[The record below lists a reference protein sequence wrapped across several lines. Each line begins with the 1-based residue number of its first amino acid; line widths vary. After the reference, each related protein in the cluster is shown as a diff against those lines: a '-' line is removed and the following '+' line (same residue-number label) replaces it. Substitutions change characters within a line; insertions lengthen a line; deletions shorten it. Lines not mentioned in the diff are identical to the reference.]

1 MPAVA
6 KFLHRCRMT
15 YKRLVLTGSR
25 PPNSQQVQRL
35 AERQIEVIHEPSIE
49 TVPVA
54 FELPPALDWLVVTS
68 PTGVERI
75 EADLPRLQKT
85 KIAVVGTKTA
95 QALEQA
101 GRSADFIPSAFTG
114 DVLVDELQHQLLAK
128 QRICFARGNRSRQEP
143 LERLKQLVAAD
154 VSEVVTYET
163 NIRQIPRERLSGATY
178 IGLQSPSAVEA
189 LASLA
194 LQTHATYIAIGP
206 VTEQAA
212 QRAGLRPLRSAKTF
226 TLDGL
231 IDCILEEEL
240 E

>member
-1 MPAVA
+1 
-6 KFLHRCRMT
+6 MT
-15 YKRLVLTGSR
+15 YKQLVLTGSR
-25 PPNSQQVQRL
+25 PPNAAQVQRL

-75 EADLPRLQKT
+75 VPHLQQLRAT

-114 DVLVDELQHQLLAK
+114 DVLVDELQHQLLPN

-143 LERLKQLVAAD
+143 LEHLKQSVAAD

-240 E
+240 

>member
-1 MPAVA
+1 
-6 KFLHRCRMT
+6 MT

-25 PPNSQQVQRL
+25 PPNAAQVQRL
-35 AERQIEVIHEPSIE
+35 AERQIDVIYEPSIV

-75 EADLPRLQKT
+75 VPHLPQLRAT

-95 QALEQA
+95 RVLERA

-114 DVLVDELQHQLLAK
+114 DVLVDELQHQLLPN

-143 LERLKQLVAAD
+143 LERLKQVVAAD
-154 VSEVVTYET
+154 VLEVVTYET

-194 LQTHATYIAIGP
+194 LETSATYVAIGP

-212 QRAGLRPLRSAKTF
+212 RRAGLRPLRSAKTF